1 MNPILINEASFTGIV
16 RLLGILILIYAIY
29 SLIVRYLLPIM
40 VNKSVRKFQEKFF
53 EDNPHLRKNRE
64 KQQEGEITITRSD
77 DVQAK
82 QEYNNAEDT
91 DYEEIK

>member
-53 EDNPHLRKNRE
+53 EDNPHLHKNRE

>member
-40 VNKSVRKFQEKFF
+40 VNKSVRKFQEKCF